1 MVKKSKKLDFDL
13 DEGTFTEQAKNAG
26 MSLDKFSDKVI
37 KNYKAN
43 KAGKKVDYKPNLKT
57 YRRAIFYE
65 NSKKF
70 KKIKK

>member
-1 MVKKSKKLDFDL
+1 MVKKSKKLDFNL
-13 DEGTFTEQAKNAG
+13 DAGTFTEQAKNAN
-26 MSLDKFSDKVI
+26 MSIDNFSKKVI

-43 KAGKKVDYKPNLKT
+43 KEGKKVDYNPNLKT

-70 KKIKK
+70 KKK